1 LDPQLQNKNK
11 CIPQEHTFSV
21 YIHECSTLGTPY
33 GIKLRCYWECL
44 REQLGNLGTSK
55 KHDENM
61 LGTYYQQ
68 RRETKQNKNCPHLTP
83 KRKNKAHHGC
93 MLSLRIDCM
102 KFLFTKLFITIL
114 GPNTRERERER
125 AKGQS

>member
-1 LDPQLQNKNK
+1 
-11 CIPQEHTFSV
+11 
-21 YIHECSTLGTPY
+21 LGKPY
-33 GIKLRCYWECL
+33 GIKLRCYWERL

-61 LGTYYQQ
+61 LGTHYEQG
-68 RRETKQNKNCPHLTP
+68 REKKLKKNCPHLTP

-102 KFLFTKLFITIL
+102 KFLFPKLFITIL

-125 AKGQS
+125 ERELRGRVDDDDPLTLFREVKTAEVGAP